1 MRLKLEPEGA
11 PGPLST
17 LSENFFAGIEVRSEF
32 LSLIDF
38 ERNKSKSDF
47 NNLLLIV

>member
-17 LSENFFAGIEVRSEF
+17 LSENFFAGIEVRENVPNEI
-32 LSLIDF
+32 SLLFEF
-38 ERNKSKSDF
+38 ERNK
-47 NNLLLIV
+47 

>member
-17 LSENFFAGIEVRSEF
+17 LSENFFAGIEVRKDVQNEI
-32 LSLIDF
+32 SLLFEF
-38 ERNKSKSDF
+38 ERKK
-47 NNLLLIV
+47 

>member
-17 LSENFFAGIEVRSEF
+17 LSENFFAGIEVRKKRLERDYSPLLVLGVINNIRF
-32 LSLIDF
+32 L
-38 ERNKSKSDF
+38 
-47 NNLLLIV
+47 

>member
-17 LSENFFAGIEVRSEF
+17 LSENFFAGIEVRENVQNEI
-32 LSLIDF
+32 SLLFEF
-38 ERNKSKSDF
+38 ERNK
-47 NNLLLIV
+47 

>member
-17 LSENFFAGIEVRSEF
+17 LSEIFFAGIEVRKNVQNEI
-32 LSLIDF
+32 SLLFEF
-38 ERNKSKSDF
+38 ERNK
-47 NNLLLIV
+47 